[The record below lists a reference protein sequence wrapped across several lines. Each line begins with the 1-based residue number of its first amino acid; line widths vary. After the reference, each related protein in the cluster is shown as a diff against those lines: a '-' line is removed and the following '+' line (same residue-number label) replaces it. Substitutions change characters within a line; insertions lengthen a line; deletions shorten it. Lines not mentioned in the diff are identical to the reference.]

1 MKKEWIKKLIELLNE
16 SEDWFVSKF
25 VSYDDVS
32 QEFVLNT
39 GQCFYQWCIL
49 SKSYGFV
56 ERLVENKKLKLEY
69 PFKIVKFLN
78 GDIYWWAD
86 PDYYSDYESL
96 LMKLSIQDNPVEYL
110 VNLLN

>member
-1 MKKEWIKKLIELLNE
+1 MKGNWIKKLIKLLNE

-25 VSYDDVS
+25 VRYDDVS
-32 QEFVLNT
+32 ETFVLNT
-39 GQCFYQWCIL
+39 GQCFHQRHIL
-49 SKSYGFV
+49 SKEYKFV
-56 ERLVENKKLKLEY
+56 ERLVENKKLKLDY
-69 PFKIVKFLN
+69 PFQIVKDLN
-78 GDIYWWAD
+78 ADMYWWAD